1 MIIVVQR
8 VKEASVRIDDEEF
21 SRIGHGSLVL
31 LGVEEGD
38 TERDVEALSKKLV
51 DLRMFADAE
60 RKMNLSLKDVEGEM
74 LVVSQFTLPADCR
87 KGRRPSFI
95 KAAQPELGEKLYED
109 FVEAVRIQG
118 VPTQTGKF
126 AAMMDVGLINDG
138 PVTFILRTQNGKAV

>member
-1 MIIVVQR
+1 MIVVVQR
-8 VKEASVRIDDEEF
+8 VKEAYVQIDDEEF

-31 LGVEEGD
+31 IGVEEGD
-38 TERDVEALSKKLV
+38 TEKDVATLSKKLV

-95 KAAQPELGEKLYED
+95 KAAQPEIGEKLYED
-109 FVEAVRIQG
+109 FVDAVRIQG
-118 VPTQTGKF
+118 INTQTGKF
-126 AAMMDVGLINDG
+126 AAMMDVGLVNDG
-138 PVTFILRTQNGKAV
+138 PVTFILRTQNGMVV